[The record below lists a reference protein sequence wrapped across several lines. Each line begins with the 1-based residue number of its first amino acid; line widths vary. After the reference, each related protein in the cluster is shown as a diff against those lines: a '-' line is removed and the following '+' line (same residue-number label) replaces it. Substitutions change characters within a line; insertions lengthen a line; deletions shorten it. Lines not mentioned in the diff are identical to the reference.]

1 MLIRILPC
9 VTAFIDRLNSALRS
23 ADPSYRLSAKQQYF
37 LAFVLSAILLTE
49 KLCWATF
56 ERRSLGLYGP
66 AALCWMFYKSSIV
79 WHMLL
84 RFSVLII
91 IDRYDLSEGSLLIDD
106 TGRARCKRTRKIG
119 KAHKIRDKKTSG
131 YINGQELVFLVLQ
144 TPLVT
149 IPVDFR
155 FYMPDPDV
163 SQWRKQWDIL
173 KKQGVPPQQRPKRPE
188 PNKDF
193 PTKQALAL
201 VMIQDFREHF
211 PSVVIRGILADAL
224 YGDAP
229 FMDTASSVFSGE
241 AQVVSQLRWNQKVI
255 HRGKELSLATCF
267 KHYLGS
273 GVVKTLSIR
282 GGREQLVTVL
292 GARLKVKSHG
302 KKRFI
307 VALKYEGD
315 AEYRYLAAT
324 ELSWRHDD
332 IARFQTL
339 RWLIEVFFED
349 WKLHEGWNNRALQQ
363 GDDGSEH
370 GVILSLLCDHLL
382 LLHPEQ
388 SARLER
394 KQPALTVGCLVE
406 KLKMDALLDVMQELI
421 ESENPKEMFASLA
434 MALDRH
440 RPIRVSGKHM
450 VGRELG
456 RQVPTPSLKYR
467 LPKYCTLVH

>member
-1 MLIRILPC
+1 MPTKSGNR
-9 VTAFIDRLNSALRS
+9 
-23 ADPSYRLSAKQQYF
+23 K
-37 LAFVLSAILLTE
+37 
-49 KLCWATF
+49 
-56 ERRSLGLYGP
+56 P
-66 AALCWMFYKSSIV
+66 AATY
-79 WHMLL
+79 
-84 RFSVLII
+84 
-91 IDRYDLSEGSLLIDD
+91 
-106 TGRARCKRTRKIG
+106 
-119 KAHKIRDKKTSG
+119 
-131 YINGQELVFLVLQ
+131 NGQELVFLVLQ

-155 FYMPDPDV
+155 FYMPDPDI

-193 PTKQALAL
+193 PTKQTLAL

-282 GGREQLVTVL
+282 GGREQLVTIL

-406 KLKMDALLDVMQELI
+406 KLKMEALLDVMQDLMA
-421 ESENPKEMFASLA
+421 SENPKEMFASLT
-434 MALDRH
+434 MALDRY

-467 LPKYCTLVH
+467 LPEYCTLVH